1 VPYILSVETLTS
13 TAAATL
19 ALELRRSRPR
29 LSSSLITFG
38 LGYGLEG
45 DDVSFAADFERDSLS
60 TGLGSTMVT
69 FLVVFERAG
78 IEAFLDFVGDFD
90 TDFLT
95 EAIGLT
101 GVLATT
107 VLTTLA
113 LATDALAT
121 EAFATEA
128 FATEAFAT
136 EAFAI

>member
-1 VPYILSVETLTS
+1 
-13 TAAATL
+13 
-19 ALELRRSRPR
+19 
-29 LSSSLITFG
+29 
-38 LGYGLEG
+38 
-45 DDVSFAADFERDSLS
+45 
-60 TGLGSTMVT
+60 M
-69 FLVVFERAG
+69 VVFERAG

-128 FATEAFAT
+128 FATEAFA
-136 EAFAI
+136 I